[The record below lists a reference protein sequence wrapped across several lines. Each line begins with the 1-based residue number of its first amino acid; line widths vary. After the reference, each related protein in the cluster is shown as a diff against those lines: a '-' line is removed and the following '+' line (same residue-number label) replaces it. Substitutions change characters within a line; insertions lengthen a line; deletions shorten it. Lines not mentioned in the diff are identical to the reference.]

1 MPDNCGRKI
10 LLAEGGYQRMIAN
23 LPGVVYQFTL
33 RIDGSIKFLFLSD
46 SCREL
51 FGLEPDCIREDSDVL
66 MNRFKAADRADFYQ
80 MIAESVATLQPC
92 RWRGCG
98 RFHDDERWFHG
109 VCRPER
115 LSDDEIVWDG
125 MFMDVTEYRR
135 IEQEKEQLARFP
147 GEDPDPVV
155 RVNAAG
161 VIIYANK
168 GAERLLDGWG
178 RKVGQVLPDD
188 LFAMVGRLRGSGAY
202 DCLETRCK
210 DRVYSIVVASVK
222 YADYVNLYARDIT
235 QTKDAENQLIKA
247 NEILREHDRLKS
259 EFVSTVSHEL
269 RTPLC
274 IFKNITSNAMAGVM
288 GKISRKLYESLKMA
302 EQSIDRLS
310 GIISDFL
317 DISKIEADCLELN
330 AEIID
335 VQTVLAEIVESLQT
349 LARAKGIQIKVVSCA
364 ESPAVNADADRFA
377 QILTNLIGNA
387 IKFIPANGHITVAV
401 KDCGNEVQFT
411 VEDDGPG
418 LSEQEVEKIFDRF
431 VQIHVITGPGEH
443 GTGLGLAITC
453 KLVEMHGGRIWVE
466 SALGEG
472 CRFHFVLPKCCPS
485 VEEDR
490 DQPELVE
497 TDATVVWP

>member
-1 MPDNCGRKI
+1 MLTDI
-10 LLAEGGYQRMIAN
+10 TAYM
-23 LPGVVYQFTL
+23 
-33 RIDGSIKFLFLSD
+33 
-46 SCREL
+46 
-51 FGLEPDCIREDSDVL
+51 
-66 MNRFKAADRADFYQ
+66 
-80 MIAESVATLQPC
+80 
-92 RWRGCG
+92 
-98 RFHDDERWFHG
+98 
-109 VCRPER
+109 
-115 LSDDEIVWDG
+115 
-125 MFMDVTEYRR
+125 R

-147 GEDPDPVV
+147 GENPNPVM
-155 RVNAAG
+155 RVNGAG
-161 VIIYANK
+161 LIVYANK
-168 GAERLLDGWG
+168 AGTYLLDGWG

-188 LFAMVGRLRGSGAY
+188 LSAMVGRLRGSGDHEY
-202 DCLETRCK
+202 LEARCR
-210 DRVYSIVVASVK
+210 DRVHSIVVASVK

-235 QTKDAENQLIKA
+235 QAKDAENQLIKA
-247 NEILREHDRLKS
+247 NETLREHDRLKS

-330 AEIID
+330 VEIID
-335 VQTVLAEIVESLQT
+335 VQTVLADIVDSLQA
-349 LARAKGIQIKVVSCA
+349 LARAKGIEIKVASCVEAPEVSA
-364 ESPAVNADADRFA
+364 DPARFA

-401 KDCGNEVQFT
+401 KDCQDEVQFT

-418 LSEQEVEKIFDRF
+418 LSEQEVEKVFDRF
-431 VQIHVITGPGEH
+431 VQLHFIAGPGEH

-472 CRFHFVLPKCCPS
+472 CRFHFVLPKCRPS
-485 VEEDR
+485 AEEDG

-497 TDATVVWP
+497 SRVTLVGP